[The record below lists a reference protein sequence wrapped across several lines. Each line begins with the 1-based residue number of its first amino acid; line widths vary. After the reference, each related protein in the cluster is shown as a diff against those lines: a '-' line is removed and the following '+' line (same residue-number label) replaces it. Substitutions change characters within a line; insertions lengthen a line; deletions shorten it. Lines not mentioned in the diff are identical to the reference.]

1 MTGDRD
7 ILVRAL
13 EPALREW
20 AEWRGEGT
28 LLAGTEPNENI
39 LAPLVAAI
47 DRCEVYKSVA
57 GHVLF
62 TANSGPVLH
71 APSLALPLLYR
82 AERAQQEGRDLSQ
95 AADWLIR
102 MLSTHQ
108 ANGKLT
114 AAIWGLSVDREA
126 HLTKHSRLMPFG
138 QLPDSRLKKWISN
151 RAGKLW
157 NDAVWMSQSYFN
169 MPGAAIVR
177 KVPDFPFIRTDNASF
192 MTMEDLEAE
201 AYATLVF
208 LQARA
213 TSCPLVLGYWFEYD
227 DEDLDL
233 NSHEN
238 YVSWILPEIV
248 PSIPANV
255 AVDAATVQQ
264 ELKVLSA
271 MSEDWHWHNDLMR
284 SMERFT
290 LSQCRHQL
298 IDRILDL
305 TLAFE
310 IAVSGKGEQAPQSW
324 KVSVRSAQMIGGP
337 LRARQK
343 NRHKM
348 VELYNL
354 RNKGTHGS
362 SLSDGAK
369 QKQET
374 ILTEAAALYRKLLD
388 SFWRLGVRPDWN
400 AIELGPVTAE

>member
-7 ILVRAL
+7 ILIRTL
-13 EPALREW
+13 EPALRAWE
-20 AEWRGEGT
+20 EWRRDKS
-28 LLAGTEPNENI
+28 LLGQYPPGENI
-39 LAPLVAAI
+39 LSPLTDAI
-47 DRCEVYKSVA
+47 IQCGAYKAVA

-71 APSLALPLLYR
+71 SPSLALPLLYR
-82 AERAQQEGRDLSQ
+82 AENAQREGRDIGQ

-102 MLSTHQ
+102 MLSTRQ
-108 ANGKLT
+108 AGGT
-114 AAIWGLSVDREA
+114 FRGVIWGLSIESEA
-126 HLTKHSRLMPFG
+126 ALTKHSRLMPFG

-157 NDAVWMSQSYFN
+157 NDAVWMSQSYFD

-177 KVPDFPFIRTDNASF
+177 KVADFPYIRTDNASF
-192 MTMEDLEAE
+192 KTMADLETE

-208 LQARA
+208 LQGRA
-213 TSCPLVLGYWFEYD
+213 TSQPLALGYWFEYD

-255 AVDAATVQQ
+255 PVDAATVQQ
-264 ELKVLSA
+264 ELKALSA
-271 MSEDWHWHNDLMR
+271 MPEDWRNDLMR

-290 LSQCRHQL
+290 LSQCRHQV

-324 KVSVRSAQMIGGP
+324 KVSVRSAQMIGGR
-337 LRARQK
+337 LWDRQE
-343 NRHKM
+343 NRRRM
-348 VELYNL
+348 VALYNL
-354 RNKGTHGS
+354 RNQGTHGS
-362 SLSDGAK
+362 SLSGGDH
-369 QKQET
+369 QKQEAV
-374 ILTEAAALYRKLLD
+374 LAEAAALYQKLLN
-388 SFWRLGVRPDWN
+388 SFWLHGTRPDWN
-400 AIELGPVTAE
+400 AIELGPISAE